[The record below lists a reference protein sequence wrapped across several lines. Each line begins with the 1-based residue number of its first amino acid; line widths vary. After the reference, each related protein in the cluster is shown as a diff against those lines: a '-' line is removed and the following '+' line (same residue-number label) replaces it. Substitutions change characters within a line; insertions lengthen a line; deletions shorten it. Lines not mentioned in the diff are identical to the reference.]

1 MPSELQWQQFMGPD
15 DDKIMW
21 MIKEMQHAGLDIEDQ
36 GHPAAADYVG
46 ITISRRGNG
55 YIELT

>member
-21 MIKEMQHAGLDIEDQ
+21 TIKEMQHAGLDIEDQ
-36 GHPAAADYVG
+36 GHPADYEG
-46 ITISRRGNG
+46 ITISRHCNG